1 MQLRPL
7 PDPYVS
13 TRDALHRV
21 AVHVLA
27 RRRHALCGK
36 FGLRATPG
44 GLGTPAGGPPDYE
57 VVRTSG
63 RWLVRERTGKHA
75 ATVVLDLGCASLGEA
90 AAAADVDVRE
100 PFSVGR
106 DTLPV
111 GDVDAPLDVD
121 DAAARALGTWYG
133 FGSAVLDAAVT
144 SLPEAATP
152 AVVQVWPEHF
162 DAGIDVSSNPTGGLT
177 IGASPGNGHLAEPYL
192 YVQPWNDDRPGAP
205 DFWNATFGAVLGYGD
220 LLATVDPFEAG
231 VAFARRGLMLV
242 VGG

>member
-7 PDPYVS
+7 PDRYPS

-27 RRRHALCGK
+27 RRRYALCGK

-44 GLGTPAGGPPDYE
+44 GFGTPAGGPPDYE

-75 ATVVLDLGCASLGEA
+75 ATVVLDLGHASLGEA
-90 AAAADVDVRE
+90 ATAASVDLGER
-100 PFSVGR
+100 FSVGR

-111 GDVDAPLDVD
+111 GDLDAPLDVD

-144 SLPEAATP
+144 SLPDGATP

-162 DAGIDVSSNPTGGLT
+162 DAGIDVSTGPAGGLT
-177 IGASPGNGHLAEPYL
+177 IGASPGDRHVAEPYL
-192 YVQPWNDDRPGAP
+192 YVQPWSDERPGPP
-205 DFWNATFGAVLGYGD
+205 DFWNTTFGAVLAYGD
-220 LLATVDPFEAG
+220 LAVSSDPLDLG
-231 VAFARRGLMLV
+231 VAFAQRGLMLV
-242 VGG
+242 VGT